1 LRVSPSVDSRDN
13 SSKNHRL
20 QAVEKTVA
28 LEEQNNLVHNGA
40 DVLLLKVDNKV
51 GLGGGLVRVVDTGE
65 VFDVTLASGI
75 VDALAVGLLTVLEGS
90 SDVDQEEGAGLLNE
104 LAGRLAGILEGSDGG
119 GDDSG
124 TSLGQLRGDES
135 NALNVKVTVLASETK
150 LGGELVS
157 HVLTEKHRDGTTT
170 TLVESGLEST
180 SDLVLSAVLV
190 TSHEDCETLLGRER
204 VLLTEDLDDL
214 RVGEPLGDLLAGA
227 ETVAELSAGDVEGAG
242 VLGDLVD
249 GEVLVRVGEVD
260 HGLELDHLDTKLLLV
275 LLDEDLSI
283 IRTVVV
289 LTLLVLTGTGVVT
302 TDDEVGSTVVL
313 SDNGMPE
320 SLTGTTHAHSKG
332 KEGEGGHAVG
342 VSGQES
348 LVDTDTGEVVNVTG
362 LGETDDGL
370 DEDVGLLRAGSA
382 DRQLTVSTVH
392 GVSGLESN
400 DLLPAELVE
409 VSAELRGS
417 ESEVEEV
424 VVLEL
429 VDSLKLTANVELL
442 SSVEEV
448 LDTGVSVII
457 AAKDLLGLIDLVRL
471 VDILDS
477 QDGEVSVVTEIA
489 ECDASTV
496 LDSEL
501 VDLGLVDIEVDGH
514 REEGAISETVVLNN
528 AIEVLLGHETFKRRE
543 ATVEDKLK
551 IAKVSLAEGKSRKLL
566 SLRLELGLARQV
578 TSEKVL

>member
-400 DLLPAELVE
+400 DLLPAKLVE

-417 ESEVEEV
+417 
-424 VVLEL
+424 
-429 VDSLKLTANVELL
+429 D
-442 SSVEEV
+442 
-448 LDTGVSVII
+448 
-457 AAKDLLGLIDLVRL
+457 
-471 VDILDS
+471 
-477 QDGEVSVVTEIA
+477 
-489 ECDASTV
+489 
-496 LDSEL
+496 
-501 VDLGLVDIEVDGH
+501 
-514 REEGAISETVVLNN
+514 
-528 AIEVLLGHETFKRRE
+528 
-543 ATVEDKLK
+543 
-551 IAKVSLAEGKSRKLL
+551 
-566 SLRLELGLARQV
+566 
-578 TSEKVL
+578 

>member
-1 LRVSPSVDSRDN
+1 
-13 SSKNHRL
+13 
-20 QAVEKTVA
+20 
-28 LEEQNNLVHNGA
+28 VHNGA

-51 GLGGGLVRVVDTGE
+51 GLGGGLVRVVDTSE
-65 VFDVTLASGI
+65 VLDVTVASGS

-90 SDVDQEEGAGLLNE
+90 SDVDQEEGAGLLDE
-104 LAGRLAGILEGSDGG
+104 LTSRLAGILEGSNGG

-135 NALNVKVTVLASETK
+135 NALNVKVTVLAGETK

-170 TLVESGLEST
+170 TLVEGSLEST
-180 SDLVLSAVLV
+180 SDLVLSTVLV

-204 VLLTEDLDDL
+204 VLLAEDLDNL
-214 RVGEPLGDLLAGA
+214 RVGEPLGDLLTGS
-227 ETVAELSAGDVEGAG
+227 ETVAELSTGDVKGAS

-289 LTLLVLTGTGVVT
+289 LALLVLTGTGMVT
-302 TDDEVGSTVVL
+302 ADDEVGSTVVL
-313 SDNGMPE
+313 SDNGVPE
-320 SLTGTTHAHSKG
+320 SLTGTSHAHSKG
-332 KEGEGGHAVG
+332 KESESGHAVR
-342 VSGQES
+342 VSGQKS
-348 LVDTDTGEVVNVTG
+348 LVDTDTGEVVNVTR
-362 LGETDDGL
+362 LGETNDRL
-370 DEDVGLLRAGSA
+370 DEDVGLLRAGGA

-400 DLLPAELVE
+400 DLLPSELVE
-409 VSAELRGS
+409 VSTELRGS

-429 VDSLKLTANVELL
+429 VDSLKLTTNVELL
-442 SSVEEV
+442 SGVEEV
-448 LDTGVSVII
+448 LDTGVSVIV
-457 AAKDLLGLIDLVRL
+457 AAKDLLGLVDLVRL
-471 VDILDS
+471 VDILNG
-477 QDGEVSVVTEIA
+477 QDGKVSVVTEVA

-496 LDSEL
+496 LDAEL

-514 REEGAISETVVLNN
+514 GEEGAISETVVLNN

-543 ATVEDKLK
+543 TTVKDKLK

-578 TSEKVL
+578 ASEKVL